1 MRPDVV
7 LQGNQQINFD
17 LKEKEANDLIGNSNC
32 PQILLVRCWECKC
45 FIVLWFAAVQP
56 KNTDGKDEKPSDG
69 SMQHCT
75 ENQKCDKIHFKM
87 ISTKVPM
94 TRALKI
100 HKDIVKDHRSPVQK

>member
-1 MRPDVV
+1 M
-7 LQGNQQINFD
+7 D
-17 LKEKEANDLIGNSNC
+17 LNC
-32 PQILLVRCWECKC
+32 PQMLLVRCWECKC
-45 FIVLWFAAVQP
+45 FIVLWFAAVWP

-94 TRALKI
+94 TQALKI
-100 HKDIVKDHRSPVQK
+100 HRDIVKDHRSPVQK